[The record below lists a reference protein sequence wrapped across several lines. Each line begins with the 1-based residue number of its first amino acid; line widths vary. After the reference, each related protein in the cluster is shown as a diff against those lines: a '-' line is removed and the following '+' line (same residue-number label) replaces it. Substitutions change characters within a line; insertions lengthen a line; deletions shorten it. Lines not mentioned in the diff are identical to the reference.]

1 MRMDIGINMR
11 RNIKNTFKRNI
22 TRILSCG
29 LVLNIVF
36 TSVGVLSGCGELGGA
51 NDVPEYVLVYAENQ
65 SENYPTT
72 RGAYKFA
79 ELVGE
84 KTNGKIKIV
93 IKCNGE
99 MGDEKS
105 VVEQLEF
112 GGVDFSR
119 VSVASISDNIP
130 KLKVIQMPYLYS
142 GESAMWT
149 VLDGDIGKEF
159 TQAIQESG
167 YGIRALSLYDAGA
180 RNFYS
185 VKPLMSMSDLAGM
198 NIRVQESEVMAKT
211 IQLLGANPV
220 KMIYSEVYMALQ
232 TGKIDGAENNW
243 TSYEYSR
250 HFEQAEYCLID
261 EHIRIP
267 EVQLIS
273 EKTWNKFSDE
283 QKDIIS
289 QCAKESAIYE
299 RDLWRMA
306 DEAAKRTVIDKG
318 VTVTKVSDEER
329 SYFREKLQPL
339 YDEYCSD
346 YMDIIEKIESIQE

>member
-1 MRMDIGINMR
+1 MKMDITINK
-11 RNIKNTFKRNI
+11 NIFKRSAKKV
-22 TRILSCG
+22 LSCG
-29 LVLNIVF
+29 LTLSILV
-36 TSVGVLSGCGELGGA
+36 TSVGLFSGCNELDGA
-51 NDVPEYVLVYAENQ
+51 NNVPEHIFVYAENQ

-79 ELVGE
+79 QLVNE
-84 KTNGKIKIV
+84 KTDGKIKIIV
-93 IKCNGE
+93 KANGE
-99 MGDEKS
+99 LGDEKS

-167 YGIRALSLYDAGA
+167 YGIMALSWYDAGA

-185 VKPLMSMSDLAGM
+185 VKPLTSMSDLAGM

-273 EKTWNKFSDE
+273 EKTWNNLTDE
-283 QKDIIS
+283 EKDIIS
-289 QCAKESAIYE
+289 ECAKESAIYE

-306 DEAAKRTVIDKG
+306 DDSAKRTVIDKG
-318 VTVTKVSDEER
+318 VIVTKVSEEER

-346 YMDIIEKIESIQE
+346 YMDIIEKIQSIQE